1 MKLNCA
7 YRDTDGYCLKYSTY
21 SADVPCLGNPSCGGF
36 AEDFGADTNVGHKT
50 NADHI
55 RSMSDEELKVYLCYI
70 SDCAM
75 CLWQSSS
82 GCKLEYWLKQ
92 PYEGIAE

>member
-1 MKLNCA
+1 MKMCDRCRVPGCLLDYNGKACA
-7 YRDTDGYCLKYSTY
+7 NARKEHCP
-21 SADVPCLGNPSCGGF
+21 DVVF
-36 AEDFGADTNVGHKT
+36 T

-82 GCKLEYWLKQ
+82 GCKLEDWLKQ
-92 PYEGIAE
+92 PYEGAAE

>member
-1 MKLNCA
+1 M
-7 YRDTDGYCLKYSTY
+7 RRSDEWTCLMPPFKEK
-21 SADVPCLGNPSCGGF
+21 PI
-36 AEDFGADTNVGHKT
+36 T

-55 RSMSDEELKVYLCYI
+55 RNMSDEELKVYLCYI

-82 GCKLEYWLKQ
+82 GCKLEDWLKQ
-92 PYEGIAE
+92 PYEGATE